1 MLITQAETPCGT
13 KAELLEAGPAMTKRE
28 CGYSP
33 HNDRP
38 SVATVAPATILIVSE
53 ADLSVEQRFRIE
65 AANRKLDECTDLQ
78 AVRELAKQLIT
89 TLEMERASTRQ
100 LIADLQKKSSPSL
113 AQRFGFKVDDL

>member
-1 MLITQAETPCGT
+1 MLITHAETPCGT
-13 KAELLEAGPAMTKRE
+13 KAERLEAVPAMTKRE

>member
-1 MLITQAETPCGT
+1 M
-13 KAELLEAGPAMTKRE
+13 
-28 CGYSP
+28 
-33 HNDRP
+33 
-38 SVATVAPATILIVSE
+38 SE

-65 AANRKLDECTDLQ
+65 AANRKLDECIDLD